1 MLICFVGIVNC
12 APAQCCVRPVAAPA
26 GAFVRAGAGLRGG
39 GGAIGKRVEPLRLR
53 CAQPPPLS
61 GKASLQAT
69 EGLFPARRVL
79 RVVHA
84 CLFSF
89 VRKRET
95 ACGRLRFYFAVGR
108 DRLTAFSSAVRLSD
122 LSGSLRAC
130 AFLYG
135 DPDEATERRGDAEN
149 GVGGAAEYVFA

>member
-1 MLICFVGIVNC
+1 MFRADAKKRYWAVYVSESC
-12 APAQCCVRPVAAPA
+12 AGERLRLAGYRPARAWVRAYRAAERGGSNAAVCVRLM
-26 GAFVRAGAGLRGG
+26 G
-39 GGAIGKRVEPLRLR
+39 
-53 CAQPPPLS
+53 
-61 GKASLQAT
+61 
-69 EGLFPARRVL
+69 
-79 RVVHA
+79 VVCFLLERFALDHA

-95 ACGRLRFYFAVGR
+95 ACGRLRFYSAVGR

-149 GVGGAAEYVFA
+149 GVGGAALVRFCVNLLALR